1 VQRETNSRFQALQ
14 RGMTARFESMDQW
27 PLAADQR
34 FEAMDKRFRTL
45 QWTMG
50 IGFSFLTFLMTVL
63 KFWP

>member
-1 VQRETNSRFQALQ
+1 
-14 RGMTARFESMDQW
+14 MTARFESMDQW